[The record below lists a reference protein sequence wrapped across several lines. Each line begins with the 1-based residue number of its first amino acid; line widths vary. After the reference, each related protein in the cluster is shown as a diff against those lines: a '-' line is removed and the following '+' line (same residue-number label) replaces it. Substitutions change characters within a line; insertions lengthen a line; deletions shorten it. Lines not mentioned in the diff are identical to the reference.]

1 MSAQV
6 HRFRHN
12 LCFRCRRFSTSRAV
26 RRYGT
31 VHLCCFLI
39 LFFLC
44 FLLDFF
50 CSSGQSQIPMPKMTS
65 RTHRIPVLIIS
76 ARFRFLLRSSFLL
89 MFFFSLIFPSSQNSF
104 CFSGKYYSFTGL
116 TEIQPGLCSFYFSS
130 KYRFC
135 RVGFR
140 QVKRNV
146 RKPVTLFLL
155 CALAVCL
162 IHENGGCNRCV

>member
-1 MSAQV
+1 MHASHFQEIGV
-6 HRFRHN
+6 FQRPE
-12 LCFRCRRFSTSRAV
+12 
-26 RRYGT
+26 
-31 VHLCCFLI
+31 
-39 LFFLC
+39 
-44 FLLDFF
+44 
-50 CSSGQSQIPMPKMTS
+50 QQ
-65 RTHRIPVLIIS
+65 
-76 ARFRFLLRSSFLL
+76 RS
-89 MFFFSLIFPSSQNSF
+89 
-104 CFSGKYYSFTGL
+104 KYYSFTGL

>member
-1 MSAQV
+1 
-6 HRFRHN
+6 
-12 LCFRCRRFSTSRAV
+12 
-26 RRYGT
+26 
-31 VHLCCFLI
+31 
-39 LFFLC
+39 
-44 FLLDFF
+44 
-50 CSSGQSQIPMPKMTS
+50 MTS

-146 RKPVTLFLL
+146 RKPVTQSKVSFMRVGHVPHTSERRMQSLRLTTPLFLPSEYGSGTRRPLPLHRSGRFPHFRSGMPFLL
-155 CALAVCL
+155 CNPPRGRNARRADVP
-162 IHENGGCNRCV
+162 RF